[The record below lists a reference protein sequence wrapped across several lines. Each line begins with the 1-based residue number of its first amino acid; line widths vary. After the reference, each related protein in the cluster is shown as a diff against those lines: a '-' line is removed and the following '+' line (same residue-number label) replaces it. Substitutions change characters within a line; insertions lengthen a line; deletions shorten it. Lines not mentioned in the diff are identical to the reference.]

1 MSYSKEDFDTMMRNK
16 LKRGDTFGFECKMCG
31 RCCRN
36 RSEPILLT
44 GTDVFRIA
52 VALQM
57 TPRDVLLKYTNAD
70 IGESSHVPIIYLK
83 ERLDG
88 SCRLMKNGRC
98 SVQKSKP
105 IVCALYP
112 LGRIWNVKE
121 ERFYYFSNGDMC
133 PGSWKPKKRW
143 TLQEWLDEFDI
154 EKTESWTIEW
164 NKLLGDIALI
174 TAQMDISRIDDAIAG
189 YLTDIMYV
197 SYDIDKPYI
206 EQVRENRERFKND
219 YRRFLSKK

>member
-1 MSYSKEDFDTMMRNK
+1 
-16 LKRGDTFGFECKMCG
+16 
-31 RCCRN
+31 
-36 RSEPILLT
+36 
-44 GTDVFRIA
+44 
-52 VALQM
+52 
-57 TPRDVLLKYTNAD
+57 
-70 IGESSHVPIIYLK
+70 
-83 ERLDG
+83 
-88 SCRLMKNGRC
+88 
-98 SVQKSKP
+98 
-105 IVCALYP
+105 
-112 LGRIWNVKE
+112 
-121 ERFYYFSNGDMC
+121 MC

>member
-1 MSYSKEDFDTMMRNK
+1 MSYNTEEIKKMMANE
-16 LKRGDTFGFECKMCG
+16 LKREDTFEFECKMCG
-31 RCCRN
+31 NCCRN
-36 RSEPILLT
+36 REEPILLT
-44 GTDVFRIA
+44 GPDVFRIA
-52 VALQM
+52 VAIKKS
-57 TPRDVLLKYTNAD
+57 PYEVLLEYTNAD
-70 IGESSHVPIIYLK
+70 IGESSHVPIIYLR

-88 SCRLMKNGRC
+88 SCRLMKNGKC

-121 ERFYYFSNGDMC
+121 ERFYYFFNGDTC
-133 PGSWKPKKRW
+133 PDSWKPKKRW

-174 TAQMDISRIDDAIAG
+174 TAQMDISRIDNSIAG

-197 SYDIDKPYI
+197 SYEIDKPYI
-206 EQVRENRERFKND
+206 EQVRENRERFKNEC
-219 YRRFLSKK
+219 RRFL